1 MVGINRLAGPS
12 VTPNAGKDQEWRQ
25 EVGYGYS
32 GILVGAVAVAAPPAV
47 EVPAVA
53 APGWVVPP
61 VQRTYVETTTVIFPQ
76 WWVSVRE
83 ELLTQKVNRVVMP
96 PLYAKT
102 EDVFRPCDIQRIA
115 IAFIAALTSD
125 QAISF
130 NRNTAKIVDQEGF
143 VNRAMLNHA
152 MATDALA
159 KRTRILHILGID
171 L

>member
-1 MVGINRLAGPS
+1 MAIRTVITR
-12 VTPNAGKDQEWRQ
+12 
-25 EVGYGYS
+25 GYGNGTFDGTIALVVARGYT
-32 GILVGAVAVAAPPAV
+32 VGAAVAAPTPAV

-53 APGWVVPP
+53 APGWVTPA
-61 VQRTYVETTTVIFPQ
+61 VQQTFIERTEIVFPQ

-102 EDVFRPCDIQRIA
+102 EDVFRPCDIQCIA
-115 IAFIAALTSD
+115 IAFLAVLTSD

-152 MATDALA
+152 MAADREA
-159 KRTRILHILGID
+159 KRTKVLHMLGID